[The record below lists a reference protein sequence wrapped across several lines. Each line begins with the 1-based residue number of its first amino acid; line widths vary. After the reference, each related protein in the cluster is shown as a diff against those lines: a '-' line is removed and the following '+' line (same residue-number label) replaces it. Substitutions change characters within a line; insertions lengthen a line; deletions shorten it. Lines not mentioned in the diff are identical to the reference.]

1 MAKVSDYYPQ
11 ILCTVV
17 FAVCFFLFSNSYSDE
32 MDLEILILF
41 LLALVLPGL
50 AVTAHYAIKNIAHI
64 EGFGPRINGFL
75 WLFIPYFQ
83 NYLFILAAHVLVFL
97 ITVDI
102 LLNPRIQLFV
112 LLLFNPIFIFI
123 LLLYVVNRIKTM
135 ILRYFKSI
143 RKGKSGK

>member
-1 MAKVSDYYPQ
+1 MAKVSEYYPQ
-11 ILCTVV
+11 ILYTVL
-17 FAVCFFLFSNSYSDE
+17 FIVCFVLFSSSYSDE

-41 LLALVLPGL
+41 LLALVLPGI
-50 AVTAHYAIKNIAHI
+50 AITAHYAIKNIAHI

-83 NYLFILAAHVLVFL
+83 SYIFILAAHVLVFL
-97 ITVDI
+97 ITIDV
-102 LLNPRIQLFV
+102 LNPLIQLFV

-135 ILRYFKSI
+135 VLRYFKW
-143 RKGKSGK
+143 